1 LVHVKLR
8 LRLLHD
14 TVAIAGNEFRQFRR
28 NRTAILISLVVL
40 PLFFT
45 FSLGAGSGGA
55 TTHFSPTAN
64 VPIAFIDNDLSID
77 SGKLLQSLRGSGDFN
92 NLVLGYRE
100 DNALAIL
107 GTGKIYAAIVV
118 PAGFQ
123 SALTDNM
130 TSNIVLY
137 ADDGEPGLSDQIS
150 LTLQNDV
157 RDFNPNI
164 EVQTTTRGLTQV
176 EIIQKGA
183 LFTGFNL
190 GLVIVLGVVQIFA
203 TFYEIA
209 GGMAREREDGTLARL
224 LVSPTGIGSIMLG
237 KTVFD
242 SILATIRTLTV
253 LGLAVF
259 LYGARPNTDLATIMV
274 ASLIV
279 ALVTMGFGFLASAM
293 RVGPRAVVIVEFF
306 LVLFLFAFSGLIID
320 RELLRG
326 VSREIS
332 YVLPWTYGFEILRRT
347 VLIGRPLLSLTSAL
361 QFVVGAT
368 ILFYAAAYVIF
379 ALGRERISF

>member
-1 LVHVKLR
+1 LR
-8 LRLLHD
+8 LKLLRD
-14 TVAIAGNEFRQFRR
+14 TVAVAGNEFRQFRR
-28 NRTAILISLVVL
+28 NRTAILISLVIL

-45 FSLGAGSGGA
+45 FSLGAGSGSA

-64 VPIAFIDNDLSID
+64 VPIAYIDNDLSTD
-77 SGKLLQSLRGSGDFN
+77 SGKLLQSLRSSGDFN

-100 DNALAIL
+100 DNALAVL

-118 PAGFQ
+118 PEGFQ
-123 SALTDNM
+123 SALMGNM
-130 TSNIVLY
+130 TSNIILY
-137 ADDGEPGLSDQIS
+137 ADDGEPGVADQIS
-150 LTLQNDV
+150 ATLRGDVQN
-157 RDFNPNI
+157 FNPKI
-164 EVQTTTRGLTQV
+164 EIQTTTKGLAQV
-176 EIIQKGA
+176 EVILKGT

-224 LVSPTGIGSIMLG
+224 LVSPAGIGSIMLG
-237 KTVFD
+237 KTLFD
-242 SILATIRTLTV
+242 SVLATIRTLTV

-259 LYGARPNTDLATIMV
+259 FYGARPNTDIGTIMV

-279 ALVTMGFGFLASAM
+279 ALVTMGFGFVMSAI

-326 VSREIS
+326 ISKAIS

-347 VLIGRPLLSLTSAL
+347 VLVGRPLLSLTSAL
-361 QFVVGAT
+361 QFVIAAT
-368 ILFYAAAYVIF
+368 IAFYAASYAIF
-379 ALGRERISF
+379 ALARERISF